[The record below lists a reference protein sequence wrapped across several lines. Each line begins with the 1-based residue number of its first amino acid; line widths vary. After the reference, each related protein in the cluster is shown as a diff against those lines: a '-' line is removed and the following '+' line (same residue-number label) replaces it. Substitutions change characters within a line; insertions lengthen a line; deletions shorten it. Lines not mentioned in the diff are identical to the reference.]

1 MYRCCVLV
9 LVACGSTA
17 GPVESTDNQAPPQA
31 PGAVTHTASPPPA
44 GWVEVQPT
52 EASLRCANHANDE
65 WELSLAD
72 GRVVATPQTNR
83 EPSRGP
89 TVPFA
94 LPQGAAAPG
103 RKSVVAVDDG
113 FLVGTD
119 AGEWGGSLLWASQDG
134 KQMTELGTENVAML
148 IDLGGVVL
156 SLEGLAHLSLDE
168 GKARWIA
175 KQGGVWKA
183 VAAATLDGA
192 PQAMTR
198 VGDATYVLTTKGL
211 TRLDKTRRAT
221 VVRPLTLFGLYPDS
235 GVADAAGTL
244 WFGMRHYVVQ
254 LVPTGDTF
262 TPHWFELSPACT

>member
-1 MYRCCVLV
+1 M
-9 LVACGSTA
+9 T
-17 GPVESTDNQAPPQA
+17 PTDD
-31 PGAVTHTASPPPA
+31 
-44 GWVEVQPT
+44 
-52 EASLRCANHANDE
+52 SLRCANRANDE
-65 WELSLAD
+65 WELSLD
-72 GRVVATPQTNR
+72 GGRVVATLQADR

-89 TVPFA
+89 TVPFT
-94 LPQGAAAPG
+94 LPQGAEAPG

-119 AGEWGGSLLWASQDG
+119 AGEWGGSLLWASKDG
-134 KQMTELGTENVAML
+134 TQMKEIGDENVVML
-148 IDLGGVVL
+148 IDLGAAVL

-175 KQGGVWKA
+175 KEDGTWKE

-192 PQAMTR
+192 PQATTR

-211 TRLDKTRRAT
+211 TRLDPTRTAT
-221 VVRPLTLFGLYPDS
+221 VVTPLTLFALYPDS
-235 GVADAAGTL
+235 GVADGAGAL

-262 TPHWFELSPACT
+262 TPRWFELSPACT